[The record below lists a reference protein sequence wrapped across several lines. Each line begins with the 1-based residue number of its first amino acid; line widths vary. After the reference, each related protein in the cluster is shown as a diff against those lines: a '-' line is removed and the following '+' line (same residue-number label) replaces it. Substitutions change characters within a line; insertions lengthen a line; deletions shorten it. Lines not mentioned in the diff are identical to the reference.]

1 MRAFSQILKAWIKGS
16 GRPEA
21 SLHGGTT
28 VSEVRLHLLLSH
40 PHALHEVNTSL
51 EKALVQALCTHAS
64 RRWLVSTVLPFPK
77 VSQRHSFATPTR
89 KSLARCS
96 GGMCGQAEIGILID
110 ERKQRY
116 TLLVHC
122 RNASRPPARLECAD
136 WHRSYEA
143 S

>member
-1 MRAFSQILKAWIKGS
+1 MRAVRQILKAWMKGS

-40 PHALHEVNTSL
+40 PHALYEVKSL
-51 EKALVQALCTHAS
+51 ERALVQALCTHAL

-96 GGMCGQAEIGILID
+96 SGMRGQAEIGIWID
-110 ERKQRY
+110 ERKQRHK
-116 TLLVHC
+116 LLVHC

-136 WHRSYEA
+136 RHRSYEA
-143 S
+143 